1 MTAAACGFDRE
12 ASGFLGLRQ
21 MVFTTNLIVGSGIA
35 AVAFVLVLGLINMLR
50 GGSPNLSQKLMR
62 WRVGV
67 QFAVIIIIMGILW
80 YRS

>member
-1 MTAAACGFDRE
+1 
-12 ASGFLGLRQ
+12 
-21 MVFTTNLIVGSGIA
+21 MVFTTNLIVGAGIA